1 MNFKETYKI
10 CERNVNFRKV
20 SCVLENKQYT
30 GKVGSE
36 WEREKAISRRR
47 KAAVFLICGLHTGQ

>member
-20 SCVLENKQYT
+20 SCVLENKQYA

-36 WEREKAISRRR
+36 RERR
-47 KAAVFLICGLHTGQ
+47 KLFQDEEKLPYF